1 MTYKESKFADRVA
14 INAKGTRVLTYKE
27 ALEEGYTNAEQKYEQ
42 GYISRKSNPDNHV
55 VQISARGRFFVS
67 LANPTSTR
75 YCIRQYL
82 NAPTPN
88 ENKGVS

>member
-1 MTYKESKFADRVA
+1 MTTYRESKFANRVA
-14 INAKGTRVLTYKE
+14 INAKGTRVLTYRE
-27 ALEEGYTNAEQKYEQ
+27 AIEEGYTNAEQKYEQ

-67 LANPTSTR
+67 LANPKSTR

-82 NAPTPN
+82 NAP
-88 ENKGVS
+88 VSCTIN

>member
-1 MTYKESKFADRVA
+1 M
-14 INAKGTRVLTYKE
+14 TYKE
-27 ALEEGYTNAEQKYEQ
+27 ALAKGYTNAEQKYEQ

-67 LANPTSTR
+67 LANPKSTR

-82 NAPTPN
+82 NAPVV
-88 ENKGVS
+88 EVV

>member
-14 INAKGTRVLTYKE
+14 INSERGEVLTYRE
-27 ALEEGYTNAEQKYEQ
+27 ALEQGYTNAEQKYEQ
-42 GYISRKSNPDNHV
+42 GYVSRKSNPANHV

-67 LANPTSTR
+67 LANPKSTR

-82 NAPTPN
+82 NAPVV
-88 ENKGVS
+88 EVV